1 MEKQRDELISD
12 VTQSFFEIGRTIN
25 QLLFQSE
32 QFQLTPAQFFILNQL
47 NKRKEMTV
55 SHVGELLGLTSGATT
70 IAINRLEDAKL
81 VYRVRNTSD
90 RRVVLL
96 QLTEEGHKL
105 LQLCLEER
113 NKVAMEVFEQ
123 FSTDEISDLRVML
136 LKVRKNAKKEICE

>member
-136 LKVRKNAKKEICE
+136 LKVRKSAKKEICE

>member
-70 IAINRLEDAKL
+70 IAINRLEEAKL
-81 VYRVRNTSD
+81 VYRVRNAND
-90 RRVVLL
+90 RRVVML

-113 NKVAMEVFEQ
+113 NKVATKVFEQ

-136 LKVRKNAKKEICE
+136 LKVRKSAKKEICE

>member
-70 IAINRLEDAKL
+70 IAINRLEEAKL
-81 VYRVRNTSD
+81 VYRVRNAND

-136 LKVRKNAKKEICE
+136 LKVRKSAKKEICE